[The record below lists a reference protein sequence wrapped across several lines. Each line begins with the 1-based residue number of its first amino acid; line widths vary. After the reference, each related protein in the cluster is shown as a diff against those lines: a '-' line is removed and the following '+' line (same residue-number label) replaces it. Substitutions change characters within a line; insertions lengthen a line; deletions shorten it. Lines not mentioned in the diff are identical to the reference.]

1 LGLTRR
7 SSWSKAVAPLSPKP
21 LPSTCTEMV
30 AGKVMRP
37 CCPARNVS
45 SCCGRRRVRI
55 PALAYTQ
62 SWAAPHEGFPPW
74 ATKCIFSGLREGGG
88 IPAMQRTH
96 PHPRHDRD
104 WKARGF
110 PCRPGSTATP
120 SLFCRGQK
128 DSGQKNAP
136 VYSEENSSDLF
147 KRVYF
152 SHTPLPKI
160 SCLLWRDT
168 LRSWLSRECR

>member
-1 LGLTRR
+1 MGLTRR

-55 PALAYTQ
+55 AALAYTQ

-74 ATKCIFSGLREGGG
+74 ATKCIFSGLREGEG

-128 DSGQKNAP
+128 DSGQKNEKECP
-136 VYSEENSSDLF
+136 RILRKTVLI
-147 KRVYF
+147 F
-152 SHTPLPKI
+152 SNVFIFCIHHHPKYHVC
-160 SCLLWRDT
+160 SGAT
-168 LRSWLSRECR
+168 L